1 MRKVIWTF
9 LQLKSCDIDNLPVE
23 LWCSLPKQIDRI
35 CHYHLHI
42 MAQMT
47 QKTLTFTE
55 QVNLKIYICMQF
67 TSFRKDV
74 SVFRFYNNVATTD
87 DPLEY
92 LTTHPDY
99 YYYSIINNVAQLLL
113 MKEYRIVTNT
123 TRSVH
128 QSGKYIFELGPR

>member
-1 MRKVIWTF
+1 
-9 LQLKSCDIDNLPVE
+9 
-23 LWCSLPKQIDRI
+23 
-35 CHYHLHI
+35 

-55 QVNLKIYICMQF
+55 QVNIKIYICMQF

-92 LTTHPDY
+92 LSTHPDYY

>member
-1 MRKVIWTF
+1 M
-9 LQLKSCDIDNLPVE
+9 P
-23 LWCSLPKQIDRI
+23 P
-35 CHYHLHI
+35 
-42 MAQMT
+42 MT

-74 SVFRFYNNVATTD
+74 SVFRFYNIVATTD

-92 LTTHPDY
+92 LSTHPDYYYY

-123 TRSVH
+123 TRSIKVENTLFRTGSQIRTEGGQMSSH
-128 QSGKYIFELGPR
+128 STLHCKLVGNCLTFFLLLLLLLLL